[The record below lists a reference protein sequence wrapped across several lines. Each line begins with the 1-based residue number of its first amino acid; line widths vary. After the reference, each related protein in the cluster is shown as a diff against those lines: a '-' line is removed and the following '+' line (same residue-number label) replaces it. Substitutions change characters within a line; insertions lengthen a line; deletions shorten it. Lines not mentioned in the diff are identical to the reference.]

1 MRIFLFALLTL
12 ALSAFTAPAD
22 AAAKS
27 GGKSGAKNANARAC
41 ASIRSDMHHKG
52 GGYIPPGVTCGKKR
66 KVV

>member
-1 MRIFLFALLTL
+1 MRIFLFALLAL

-27 GGKSGAKNANARAC
+27 GAKNANSRAC

-52 GGYIPPGVTCGKKR
+52 GGYIPPGVTCGKKL